1 MTDYLFQD
9 IWQDAQQATD
19 MDAFVSDW
27 ALSSA
32 LVPDGAD
39 IDFTLVDQLQILWR
53 VANAPFKTLLSM
65 MGLTQIKAMTR
76 FCIPR
81 RTIQNWAAEVRPCPS
96 YIRLFMAESTEL
108 LKLREYATQTD

>member
-1 MTDYLFQD
+1 MTDSLFQS
-9 IWQDAQQATD
+9 IWQDAQQITD
-19 MDAFVSDW
+19 IDAFVFDW

-32 LVPDGAD
+32 LLPDDAD
-39 IDFTLVDQLQILWR
+39 IDPALVDQLQLLWR

-81 RTIQNWAAEVRPCPS
+81 RTIQNWAAEVRPCPP
-96 YIRLFMAESTEL
+96 YIRLFMAEVTGL
-108 LKLREYATQTD
+108 LSLRAYDV